1 MSPHTALV
9 NEILLDFGQMPDVVV
24 WKNNTGVGLA
34 IDNPARHVRFG
45 LNGSGD
51 ILGVVAPHGRL
62 LAVEAK
68 TGGGTQSKP
77 QKAFQRAIESVG
89 GVYVVARSVADARA
103 GLERARAPR

>member
-1 MSPHTALV
+1 V
-9 NEILLDFGQMPDVVV
+9 NEILLDLGQIPDVVV
-24 WKNNTGVGLA
+24 WKNNTGVARSFDDPDRKIRYGLT
-34 IDNPARHVRFG
+34 
-45 LNGSGD
+45 GSGD

-68 TGGGTQSKP
+68 TGGGTQSKR